1 MYSLPLQAKYAEIVY
16 LEERVFVFTGA
27 YYNACR
33 EKWPFDRGLVPVVGT
48 CGAVLISEPCVS
60 HA

>member
-1 MYSLPLQAKYAEIVY
+1 MYSLPLQAKHAEIAY

-33 EKWPFDRGLVPVVGT
+33 EKWPFHRGLVPVVGT
-48 CGAVLISEPCVS
+48 SGAVLITEPSV
-60 HA
+60 